1 LSTDSSTPPSGQAPP
16 GQTPPGQ
23 RLPWWGPDLQ
33 TLRDTIRPER
43 LPEDAS
49 NAITIDLGGGEA
61 LLARYS
67 CPPGGAGVA
76 GLVVV
81 VPGLGGCSEGR
92 GARRLADHLGH
103 AGFAVLRLNMRG
115 AGAGRPLASGTYAAL
130 CNRDLL
136 PALSRARQLADQLVH
151 QGAAPAP
158 VSGRAV
164 PLFGVGLSL
173 GGTIL
178 LNGLLA
184 GPAAAP
190 PLDGVVCV
198 SSPLDL
204 LRCSEQFD
212 RPRNRI
218 YRRWVLRRL
227 RQLTL
232 ADPRGIGPQERGAL
246 TGAARVRTLRAFDA
260 RITAPRWGYPSVEAY
275 YEAASPLQPMQ
286 ETMEAGSTMPPILLI
301 HAADDPWVPV
311 AATQQLAT
319 AASRCGCPW
328 LETLITPHGGHNGF
342 HSREEEGRPVEG
354 HGQEGRAQEGRNR
367 GGRSASWADQQTAAW
382 LSSRLVKPD
391 PLG

>member
-1 LSTDSSTPPSGQAPP
+1 MSTDSSTP
-16 GQTPPGQ
+16 PPGQ

-49 NAITIDLGGGEA
+49 SAITIDLGGGEA

-67 CPPGGAGVA
+67 CPPGAGVA

-151 QGAAPAP
+151 QGVAPAAA
-158 VSGRAV
+158 SGRAV

-246 TGAARVRTLRAFDA
+246 TGPARVRTLRAFDA

-275 YEAASPLQPMQ
+275 YEAASPLQPLQ
-286 ETMEAGSTMPPILLI
+286 AAMEAGRTMPPILLI

-311 AATQQLAT
+311 AATQQLA
-319 AASRCGCPW
+319 AAARRCACPW

-342 HSREEEGRPVEG
+342 HSREEEGRPEEG
-354 HGQEGRAQEGRNR
+354 REQEGRGQERRNS